1 MNENSLMKREKWLLE
16 WQCVAHHEYSLHRD
30 LQGPGAP
37 RQNAGRALE
46 GARVSVGEVG
56 EAEPRPRPRLRP
68 AWPRCPAAAG
78 WGQGDVVVFEF
89 WVHIPGVQFIGQ
101 LRIKCYVILN
111 TQHLHTSGLNGG
123 VILFFWRSDQSIGA
137 KKGCSITSSTSLTLP
152 RRRSGF
158 LFISLE
164 MISRASADTCRG

>member
-1 MNENSLMKREKWLLE
+1 MNENSLMKRKKWLLE
-16 WQCVAHHEYSLHRD
+16 WQCVAHHEKEYSLHRD

-56 EAEPRPRPRLRP
+56 EAEARPRPRLRP
-68 AWPRCPAAAG
+68 ARPRCPAAAG

-101 LRIKCYVILN
+101 LRIIKLCY
-111 TQHLHTSGLNGG
+111 TQHSTLTYLW
-123 VILFFWRSDQSIGA
+123 FEWRSYP
-137 KKGCSITSSTSLTLP
+137 LL
-152 RRRSGF
+152 
-158 LFISLE
+158 LE
-164 MISRASADTCRG
+164 V